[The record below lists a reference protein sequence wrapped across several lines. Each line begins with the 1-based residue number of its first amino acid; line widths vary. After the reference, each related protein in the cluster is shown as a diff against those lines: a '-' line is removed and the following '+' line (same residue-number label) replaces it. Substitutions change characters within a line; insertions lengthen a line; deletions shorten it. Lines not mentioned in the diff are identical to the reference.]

1 MPPPAPTPAWQ
12 ALADHHR
19 AAAGSHLRDLLGDD
33 KRTEALTFALGGLCL
48 DLSKNRLTPDTLTL
62 LIALADERGVAA
74 RRDAMAAGE
83 AINTTEDRAALH
95 MALRARPEDG
105 FAIGG
110 TPVHGEG
117 QAVLDHMADFV
128 ARVEADTRAGAAGK
142 PFTDVV
148 NIGIGGSHL
157 GPRIDGRALSPIR
170 KPHLKH
176 ALFVRR

>member
-48 DLSKNRLTPDTLTL
+48 DLSKNRLTPDTLAL

-83 AINTTEDRAALH
+83 AINATEDRAALH
-95 MALRARPEDG
+95 MALR
-105 FAIGG
+105 
-110 TPVHGEG
+110 
-117 QAVLDHMADFV
+117 
-128 ARVEADTRAGAAGK
+128 
-142 PFTDVV
+142 
-148 NIGIGGSHL
+148 
-157 GPRIDGRALSPIR
+157 GRAE
-170 KPHLKH
+170 
-176 ALFVRR
+176 